1 MGAWGNR
8 NFDNDTAADHLSMIT
23 GRLLKEITEAM
34 SGDPEE
40 IEPDE
45 YWGVAVPCN
54 VELLYRLAELSY
66 VGVML
71 PTPEVA
77 TGWKRQYLAVWD
89 ETIDELVSSAEHR
102 AARRAVLV
110 ETFDRLID
118 AARRETE

>member
-1 MGAWGNR
+1 MGNWGNG

-23 GRLLKEITEAM
+23 DRLLTEITEAM
-34 SGDPEE
+34 SGDPGK

-54 VELLYRLAELSY
+54 VELLYQLAERQY

-77 TGWKRQYLAVWD
+77 TGWKQRYLEVWD
-89 ETIDELVSSAEHR
+89 GYIDELVSSAEHQ

-110 ETFDRLID
+110 ETFDRLIA
-118 AARRETE
+118 AARREAD